1 MAINRAYPS
10 TEIASQSSP
19 DEAVHRIKTERTLK
33 LTAVM
38 IGIFAV
44 VIAILFALSLQLR
57 DVRTPGEPIQGGP
70 SPTTPP

>member
-1 MAINRAYPS
+1 MATNRAYPS
-10 TEIASQSSP
+10 TEIPFQANP

-44 VIAILFALSLQLR
+44 VIAILLTLSLQLR
-57 DVRTPGEPIQGGP
+57 DVRTPAEPIEGAP
-70 SPTTPP
+70 SPTAPP